1 MMPSVL
7 LAGILFLLS
16 LGLLVFICKSSFES
30 KKIKKFY
37 IAATA
42 VYISG
47 TALILIL
54 SIVISQLIVP
64 HIIVM
69 EGVILFVF
77 VFDVIILRKI
87 ALGMDQLLIQAQ
99 ENKENNKED
108 ESED

>member
-16 LGLLVFICKSSFES
+16 LGLLVFICKSNFES
-30 KKIKKFY
+30 KKLKRFY
-37 IAATA
+37 IAATT